1 MHIEKSRNFT
11 VGYRLGRGE
20 SLETITETLGS
31 VAEGVQTTKAA
42 HALSQKLGV
51 ECPITATAH
60 SVLFEGRD
68 IREAVA
74 SLMSREPKPSEFHG
88 INQF

>member
-1 MHIEKSRNFT
+1 MGF
-11 VGYRLGRGE
+11 RLGQGE

-42 HALSQKLGV
+42 YALSQKLGV
-51 ECPITATAH
+51 ECPITATSY
-60 SVLFEGRD
+60 SVLFEGKN

-74 SLMSREPKPSEFHG
+74 GLMGRDPKATEFHG
-88 INQF
+88 ISTF